1 MSPGSVLSVR
11 RLPRLRAVPVGVE
24 SDGDLACELASA
36 YGLTADPTQ
45 ASILEDWLWREADG
59 KWSCAVC
66 WLAMP
71 RQNGKNACIEIR
83 ELYGMVEL
91 GERFLHTAHEVKTAR
106 KAFRRLLSFFE
117 NPVKYPELSSMV
129 KEIRKTNGQ
138 EAIFLVNGGSVE
150 LIARSK
156 GSGRGFDGID
166 VLVID
171 EAQEL
176 SDDEQAA
183 LLPTISAATQGNPQ
197 VIFTGT
203 PPNPEK
209 PEHGVVFRRVRMDGI
224 EGSDPRLCL
233 HDFGAPDGPLPDIND
248 WNLLLSVNPA
258 LGLRLSEAEVE
269 RERRL
274 MSAEKFAH
282 ERLGWWGDPA
292 NLLVRG
298 DIDLEKWARL
308 ADPRTPPPTGPTVIA
323 VDVPPDRSAT
333 SLAVAWRTDS
343 GRIAV
348 MVEVLR
354 GTVGAVKRI
363 RVLAEKKPL
372 DICLHAGGPA
382 GSLLADLTAAGV
394 EVTPVTTQ
402 AMAQATGGLVDLVK
416 NSGIQHLDQTEL
428 NDAVASGRLRNTGDA
443 RYWDR
448 RDLTDISP
456 LVAVTLAAHSFTA
469 HEPEDYDLLSSVFG
483 DEEDS

>member
-1 MSPGSVLSVR
+1 M
-11 RLPRLRAVPVGVE
+11 
-24 SDGDLACELASA
+24 ASA

-45 ASILEDWLWREADG
+45 ESILEDWLWRQADG

-66 WLAMP
+66 WLAQP

-117 NPVKYPELSSMV
+117 NPQRYPELSGMV

-138 EAIFLVNGGSVE
+138 EAIFLDNGGSIE

-166 VLVID
+166 VLVVD

-176 SDDEQAA
+176 TDDEQAA

-203 PPNPEK
+203 PPDPRK
-209 PEHGVVFRRVRMDGI
+209 PGHGEVFRRVRADGI
-224 EGSDPRLCL
+224 DGNDPKLCL
-233 HDFGAPDGPLPDIND
+233 HDFGVPDGPLPDIND
-248 WNLLLSVNPA
+248 RDLLYAVNSA
-258 LGLRLSEAEVE
+258 LGIRLSEAEVE

-274 MSAEKFAH
+274 MSPEKFAH
-282 ERLGWWGDPA
+282 ERMGWWGDPA
-292 NLLVRG
+292 QLQAKH
-298 DIDLEKWARL
+298 DIDLEKWALL
-308 ADPRTPPPTGPTVIA
+308 ADPGINAPAGPTAIA
-323 VDVPPDRSAT
+323 VDVPPDRSMT
-333 SLAVAWRTDS
+333 SLAVAWRSES

-348 MVEVLR
+348 MVKALV
-354 GTVGAVKRI
+354 GTATAVQAVKDL
-363 RVLAEKKPL
+363 VAAHEPL
-372 DICLHAGGPA
+372 DISLHAGGPA

-394 EVTPVTTQ
+394 EVTPVTTM

-416 NSGIQHLDQTEL
+416 NAGIEHLGQTEL
-428 NDAVASGRLRNTGDA
+428 NDAVAAGRLRNTGDA
-443 RYWDR
+443 QYWDR

-456 LVAVTLAAHSFTA
+456 LVAVTLAAHGFTA
-469 HEPEDYDLLSSVFG
+469 HEPDDYDVLKSIY
-483 DEEDS
+483 

>member
-1 MSPGSVLSVR
+1 MLSGLR
-11 RLPRLRAVPVGVE
+11 RPRLRVVPLGVE
-24 SDGDLACELASA
+24 SDGDLACDLASG
-36 YGLTADPTQ
+36 YGLTADDWQLDT
-45 ASILEDWLWREADG
+45 LTDWLGRRADG
-59 KWSCAVC
+59 RWAAGVC
-66 WLAMP
+66 WLSMP

-106 KAFRRLLSFFE
+106 KAFRRLLWFFE
-117 NPVKYPELSSMV
+117 NPQKYPELSGMV

-138 EAIFLVNGGSVE
+138 EAVFLDNGGSVE

-176 SDDEQAA
+176 TDDEQAA

-197 VIFTGT
+197 RIYTGT
-203 PPNPEK
+203 PPDPEK
-209 PEHGVVFRRVRMDGI
+209 PLHGEVFRRIRESVERN
-224 EGSDPRLCL
+224 PKLCL
-233 HDFGAPDGPLPDIND
+233 HDWGVPDGPLPDVD
-248 WNLLLSVNPA
+248 DRELWHAVNPS
-258 LGLRLSEAEVE
+258 LGSRLGVEEVE
-269 RERRL
+269 QERSL
-274 MSAEKFAH
+274 MSAEKFAI
-282 ERLGWWGDPA
+282 ERLGWWGDPES
-292 NLLVRG
+292 LVVRG
-298 DIDLEKWARL
+298 DIDLERWARL
-308 ADPRTPPPTGPTVIA
+308 ADTGTPPPTGPTVLG

-333 SLAVAWRTDS
+333 SLAVAWRAGS

-354 GTVGAVKRI
+354 GTAGAVKRI
-363 RVLAEKKPL
+363 QELADKRPL

-382 GSLLADLTAAGV
+382 GSLLADLTATGV
-394 EVTPVTTQ
+394 EVTAVTTQ
-402 AMAQATGGLVDLVK
+402 AMAQATGGLVDLVR
-416 NSGIQHLDQTEL
+416 NDGIQHLDQTEL

-456 LVAVTLAAHSFTA
+456 LVAVTLAAHSFAA
-469 HEPEDYDLLSSVFG
+469 HEPVVYDPMESFW
-483 DEEDS
+483 